1 MSKYIIGFL
10 NHIIRK
16 TKHETRNT
24 KIALLLVLLPI
35 CLGAQ
40 SIQVIPQPVSV
51 KAQNGTFTLKADT
64 RVFFQKNNPDWE
76 MAARYLLGVVQPA
89 TGFALT
95 AQPLSNPLTTQP
107 RPNSIFLVQDASVT
121 SEEGYTLTVEPTAVV
136 IRAASATGA
145 FYGVQTLRQLFPA
158 ALYSDKKA
166 TKTEWKAPCCVI
178 EDAPRFAYRG
188 LHLDVG
194 RHFFP
199 VDFIKRYIDLLAA
212 HKLNR
217 FHWHLTEDQGWR
229 IEIKKYPK
237 LQTVAACRKE
247 TLIGHYNDQP
257 WKFDGKEYC
266 GFYTQAEVKEV
277 VEYARQRFVTIVP
290 EIEMPGHALAALAAY
305 PELGCTGGPYAT
317 APRWSVFDDV
327 FCAGNDKVFEFLDN
341 VLGEVSALF
350 PGTYIHIGGDECP
363 KKRWEACT
371 KCQRRIKTEK
381 LKDEH
386 ELQSYFIKRIEK
398 VLTKYNKKLIGWDEI
413 LEGGLAPSA
422 TVMSWRGTEGGIAA
436 AKARHDAIMTPGS
449 HLYFDHYQ
457 ADPANEPL
465 AIGGLTTI
473 ERTYSYEPIPD
484 VLDEKAAKHILGA
497 QGNVWTE
504 YMADP
509 DYVEYMAYPR
519 ACALAE
525 VVWTPKAQKN
535 WPNFAE
541 RLKTHFKRLDALEVN
556 YAKAYFNVKSV
567 YKTGKVGLIANDS
580 ELDIRYTTDGKT
592 LPTSA
597 STLYSAPF
605 ALTKTTTVKA
615 AAFRAG
621 QRVGQVLTVTYLA
634 HKASNKPY
642 TLSKN
647 PDKYTGGE
655 QYALTN
661 GMTGNA
667 KNWNEHWVGIVNHDF
682 DPVIDLGAAT
692 TFSRVSANFL
702 SSKNGFIYAPVNV
715 EILVSNDGKT
725 FRSVAEQNI
734 NAEAIGSNEVLKITL
749 DTPDAK
755 GRYVKLVAKSMGTI
769 PAGQPGAGRG
779 TWLFLDEVVVE

>member
-1 MSKYIIGFL
+1 MLTYFIGFL
-10 NHIIRK
+10 NHIIRN
-16 TKHETRNT
+16 TSNATRAT
-24 KIALLLVLLPI
+24 QHALWLVLLPA
-35 CLGAQ
+35 CLSAQ
-40 SIQVIPQPVSV
+40 IQVIPQPVSV
-51 KAQNGTFTLKADT
+51 KAQTGHFTLKADT

-89 TGFALT
+89 TGFALI

-107 RPNSIFLVQDASVT
+107 RPNSIFLIEDASIK
-121 SEEGYTLTVEPTAVV
+121 SAEGYTLTVEPTAVV

-158 ALYSDKKA
+158 ALYSGKKA
-166 TKTEWKAPCCVI
+166 AKTEWKAPCCVI

-266 GFYTQAEVKEV
+266 GFYTQEEVKEV

-317 APRWSVFDDV
+317 APRWSVFEDV

-341 VLGEVSALF
+341 VLGEVSSLF

-363 KKRWEACT
+363 KNRWKACT
-371 KCQRRIKTEK
+371 KCQRRIKAEK

-398 VLTKYNKKLIGWDEI
+398 ILTKYDKKLIGWDEI

-422 TVMSWRGTEGGIAA
+422 TVMSWRGTDGGIAA
-436 AKARHDAIMTPGS
+436 AKAGHDAIMTPGS

-465 AIGGLTTI
+465 AIGGFTTI
-473 ERTYSYEPIPD
+473 ERTYSYEPVPD
-484 VLDEKAAKHILGA
+484 VLDETAAKHILGA

-509 DYVEYMAYPR
+509 AYVEYMAYPR

-525 VVWTPKAQKN
+525 VVWTPKAGKN
-535 WPNFAE
+535 WPDFAE
-541 RLKTHFKRLDALEVN
+541 RLKAHFKRLDALDVH
-556 YAKAYFNVKSV
+556 YAKSYFNIKSV
-567 YKTGKVGLIANDS
+567 YKAGKVGLIANDS
-580 ELDIRYTTDGKT
+580 DLDIRYTMDGKT
-592 LPTSA
+592 IPTTA
-597 STLYSAPF
+597 SMLYSAPF
-605 ALTKTTTVKA
+605 ALTKTTTIKA

-621 QRVGQVLTVTYLA
+621 QRVGQPLTVTYLV
-634 HKASNKPY
+634 HKASDKPY
-642 TLSKN
+642 TMSKN
-647 PDKYTGGE
+647 PDKYSGGA

-661 GMTGNA
+661 GMTGSA
-667 KNWNEHWVGIVNHDF
+667 KNWNEHWVGIVNQDL
-682 DPVIDLGAAT
+682 DPVIDLGAST
-692 TFSRVSANFL
+692 TFSKVSANFL
-702 SSKNGFIYAPVNV
+702 SSRNGYIYPPTHV
-715 EILVSNDGKT
+715 EVFVSTDGKN
-725 FRSVAEQNI
+725 FRSLARQNI
-734 NAEAIGSNEVLKITL
+734 NIEAIGNNEVIKIAL
-749 DTPDAK
+749 DTPEAK
-755 GRYVKLVAKSMGTI
+755 GRYVKLMAKSMGTI

-779 TWLFLDEVVVE
+779 TWLFLDEIIIE